1 VNTAKHRT
9 ASAASKTVTVTRNGR
24 EATQRRMSAYSPVSD
39 QPMIVKD
46 WSRSCEMQEITL
58 L

>member
-1 VNTAKHRT
+1 MNAAKHGT
-9 ASAASKTVTVTRNGR
+9 ASASKTVTVTRNGR